1 MRLPLLLRCKMN
13 AFKEAFNLI
22 VSFDK
27 ELYGIIGVTMRMS
40 FSSVLISCLLG
51 IPAGVVLGSKNFKG
65 KSLPM
70 KILHTLMGLP
80 PVVAG
85 LIVFL
90 LLSRSGPLGSLKL
103 LFTVR
108 AMVIA
113 QVLLITPIVTGLTA
127 SVVAVKTP
135 AILETARGLRLSKPT
150 KLKLILKENKAP
162 LVSVVLTG
170 FGRAISE
177 VGAISLVGGN
187 IQHKTRAMTTAI
199 VLETGKGNFEFAIA
213 LGLILLI
220 IAFVINSI
228 ASSFRGDGYDYT

>member
-1 MRLPLLLRCKMN
+1 MDD
-13 AFKEAFNLI
+13 FKEAFALI
-22 VSFDK
+22 LSFDK
-27 ELYGIIGVTMRMS
+27 ELLGIIAITLKMS
-40 FSSVLISCLLG
+40 FSSVFISCFIG
-51 IPAGVVLGSKNFKG
+51 IPAGVLIGSKDFRGKG
-65 KSLPM
+65 MLM

-90 LLSRSGPLGSLKL
+90 LLSRSGPLGFLKL

-113 QVLLITPIVTGLTA
+113 QVLLISPIVIGLTA

-135 AILETARGLRLSKPT
+135 TILETAGGLRLSRT
-150 KLKLILKENKAP
+150 AKLRLIIGENRAP
-162 LVSVVLTG
+162 LVSVVLSG

-213 LGLILLI
+213 LGIILLI
-220 IAFVINSI
+220 IAFIINSV
-228 ASSFRGDGYDYT
+228 ASAFRGKGYDYT

>member
-1 MRLPLLLRCKMN
+1 MD
-13 AFKEAFNLI
+13 AFKEAFGLI
-22 VSFDK
+22 ISFDK
-27 ELYGIIGVTMRMS
+27 ELYGIIALTLKMS
-40 FSSVLISCLLG
+40 LSSVLISCLIG
-51 IPAGVVLGSKNFKG
+51 IPAGVAIGSRNFKG
-65 KSLPM
+65 KGLLM

-113 QVLLITPIVTGLTA
+113 QVLLISPIVTGLTA
-127 SVVAVKTP
+127 SLVAVKTP
-135 AILETARGLRLSKPT
+135 TILETAAGLRLSRPT
-150 KLKLILKENKAP
+150 KLKLILSENKAP
-162 LVSVVLTG
+162 LISVVLTG

-187 IQHKTRAMTTAI
+187 IQHRTRAMTTAI
-199 VLETGKGNFEFAIA
+199 VLETGKGNFKFAIA
-213 LGLILLI
+213 LGFILII

-228 ASSFRGDGYDYT
+228 ASVFRGEGYDYA